1 MALLRN
7 RPDFASVRDL
17 TAPLLRHIGRCNKD
31 NGLKDKVL
39 QCQT

>member
-7 RPDFASVRDL
+7 QQEMASVRDL
-17 TAPLLRHIGRCNKD
+17 TASLLRHIGRCNKD
-31 NGLKDKVL
+31 NGLKDKVF

>member
-7 RPDFASVRDL
+7 QQEMASVRDL
-17 TAPLLRHIGRCNKD
+17 TASLLRHIGRCSED
-31 NGLKDKVL
+31 NSFKDKVL